1 MIEERDVEIQTL
13 MDNEEFHTKLK
24 EDMEQKVTTIT
35 QLRADIQDHLSEN
48 SRLRTENVNLKNKG
62 KVVVNESRVVGNT
75 TKVQAAEVRRETDLT
90 ETVLALTEAVEMM
103 NNRLERQEKLLSQ
116 PAGPSLKPIV
126 PPRPNVPK
134 APKVPA
140 RRNTLP
146 PPVLPVIPP
155 KMNMPPPPPPPPI
168 FPSLQP
174 SPSTST
180 SAPVQP
186 LLPPRPTLPFQQ
198 RSATAHTFASP
209 SAAKSRVHTTLIV
222 SDSMPTKI
230 NMSSIKSNI
239 NVREEGVIF
248 KKFPGHT
255 AEEIS
260 FYAPKPLSDHKPDRV
275 VVIAGTNDLTRAMYE
290 KSKVNEYQVVESIL
304 KIGRAA
310 RDQGAK
316 KIYLSSI
323 VVRRGYYYRE
333 AVNRVNDLLYMACL
347 AEDFLYLDHSMI
359 TMDHISSDGI
369 HPNEFG
375 AAILKFNILSV
386 FDSFRSELIDFR
398 EEYERAVGSRC

>member
-1 MIEERDVEIQTL
+1 
-13 MDNEEFHTKLK
+13 
-24 EDMEQKVTTIT
+24 
-35 QLRADIQDHLSEN
+35 
-48 SRLRTENVNLKNKG
+48 
-62 KVVVNESRVVGNT
+62 
-75 TKVQAAEVRRETDLT
+75 
-90 ETVLALTEAVEMM
+90 
-103 NNRLERQEKLLSQ
+103 
-116 PAGPSLKPIV
+116 
-126 PPRPNVPK
+126 
-134 APKVPA
+134 
-140 RRNTLP
+140 
-146 PPVLPVIPP
+146 
-155 KMNMPPPPPPPPI
+155 
-168 FPSLQP
+168 
-174 SPSTST
+174 
-180 SAPVQP
+180 
-186 LLPPRPTLPFQQ
+186 
-198 RSATAHTFASP
+198 
-209 SAAKSRVHTTLIV
+209 
-222 SDSMPTKI
+222 
-230 NMSSIKSNI
+230 MSSIKSNI

-386 FDSFRSELIDFR
+386 FDSFRSDLIDFR
-398 EEYERAVGSRC
+398 EEYERAVASRC